1 MELSTRESS
10 RSARHAARSFRAV
23 PLAACLLVAAA
34 WGAALGPAAATT
46 AADTTTPSHSCGWV
60 ARISGDQLNV
70 AFPDAAAKY
79 WFAEVPMPPG
89 GHVELAGRFPHAR
102 YISFIDY
109 TAATQAIDGIADVNI
124 APNRGST
131 NPFLA
136 GADRTAKARSYSVS
150 VVTGSVPS
158 QRAANTL
165 YTSNADGSKS
175 SPPGTALLIYRLY
188 ESDRGLDITGGV
200 GLPAITLVDS
210 TGQRS
215 TLPDCPDDSLPD
227 LGLRQELAQAGQSG
241 SSSLPNTGLG
251 SRNPPPWVRY
261 TGAANGV
268 ATGALDNDLTGN
280 TLYPPAS
287 GATNMAPSGGFFE
300 NVNNAYMTS
309 YYSAGFGA
317 VVAYRGRAPLTPAT
331 LDGEPT
337 MGSGQLRYWSFC
349 TNNAL
354 TMYYDCVNDDA
365 VAVDAN
371 SVYTVAIS
379 TAANR
384 PANAT
389 TACGVTWLPAGPTP
403 QSIVILRNML
413 PAPDFPNAIQRAKQ
427 GTERQTL
434 GPYYPS
440 GTYYQQVSDFE
451 RLGCHPPAR
460 IGPPH
465 VQATASRS
473 AGTVGRAGATCARAS
488 SIAVALRRR
497 HGRLPIAATIYV
509 GRQRVRLAHVTRAHA
524 RVTLPGSARS
534 AATVKVT
541 VVERFAR
548 GRALRFSRSYSA
560 CALGAARR

>member
-1 MELSTRESS
+1 MAGRTREKSG
-10 RSARHAARSFRAV
+10 RSHTRVAARLARA
-23 PLAACLLVAAA
+23 PLAAGLLAA
-34 WGAALGPAAATT
+34 GVAAATT
-46 AADTTTPSHSCGWV
+46 ATADSTIPPHSCGWA

-79 WFAEVPMPPG
+79 WLARLPMLPG
-89 GHVELAGRFPHAR
+89 GHVELSGRFPHAR

-109 TAATQAIDGIADVNI
+109 TGATQAIDGVHDAQIVPD
-124 APNRGST
+124 PGST

-136 GADRTAKARSYSVS
+136 GADRTAKARSYTVS
-150 VVTGSVPS
+150 IVSGNVPAT
-158 QRAANTL
+158 RAPNTL

-175 SPPGTALLIYRLY
+175 STPGTVLVIYRLY

-200 GLPAITLVDS
+200 GLPAITLVDAG
-210 TGQRS
+210 GQRT

-227 LGLRQELAQAGQSG
+227 LGLRQQLAQAGQSG
-241 SSSLPNTGLG
+241 GPTLPNTGLG

-268 ATGALDNDLTGN
+268 ATGALDNDVTGDSV
-280 TLYPPAS
+280 YPPAS
-287 GATNMAPSGGFFE
+287 AITNMAPSGGFFE
-300 NVNNAYMTS
+300 NVDNAYMTS

-317 VVAYRGRAPLTPAT
+317 VVAYRGKAPLTPAT
-331 LDGEPT
+331 VDGETT

-349 TNNAL
+349 TNNVL

-371 SVYTVAIS
+371 GYYTVAIS

-389 TACGVTWLPAGPTP
+389 TGCGVTWLPAGPTP

-413 PAPDFPNAIQRAKQ
+413 PAPDFANAIQGAKQ
-427 GTERQTL
+427 GTEQQTL
-434 GPYYPS
+434 GPYYPA
-440 GTYYQQVSDFE
+440 GAYYQQVSDFE

-465 VQATASRS
+465 GQVATSI
-473 AGTVGRAGATCARAS
+473 RAGALRAPGAACTRVS
-488 SIAVALRRR
+488 SITVALRHRD
-497 HGRLPIAATIYV
+497 GRLPIRAAVYV
-509 GRQRVRLAHVTRAHA
+509 GGQRLRVAHSAHGRLRVLLRGAALRAAARGHVTVR
-524 RVTLPGSARS
+524 
-534 AATVKVT
+534 
-541 VVERFAR
+541 VVEVFAR
-548 GRALRFSRSYSA
+548 GRALRFSRRYST
-560 CALGAARR
+560 CPPRSARR